1 MFIVL
6 FHSIFNSHLKTVA
19 AFSHKV
25 NYGDVLNRYKILDVE
40 EFSIKIL
47 SKLILMP
54 LKYFESF
61 LTFLKYYSKLGKE
74 NSRFPGFESH
84 YVQFFIRFLNMYF
97 DSYNVF
103 LV

>member
-47 SKLILMP
+47 SKLILML

-61 LTFLKYYSKLGKE
+61 LTFSKCYIVIWSDGSGVARERYAYY
-74 NSRFPGFESH
+74 
-84 YVQFFIRFLNMYF
+84 
-97 DSYNVF
+97 YNICIP
-103 LV
+103 L